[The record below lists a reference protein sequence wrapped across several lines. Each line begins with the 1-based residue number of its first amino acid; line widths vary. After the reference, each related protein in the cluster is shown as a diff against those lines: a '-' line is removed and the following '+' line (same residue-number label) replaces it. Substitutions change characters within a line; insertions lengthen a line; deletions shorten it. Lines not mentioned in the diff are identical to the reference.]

1 MRKIT
6 YVVLTILMLSFLMGL
21 LWINLDILYRDHQ
34 IGQADN
40 ETVEYCVDNFYI
52 IEIDENDETM
62 KIINGESLYKKTDN
76 EIIKIKNP
84 NVIINNM

>member
-6 YVVLTILMLSFLMGL
+6 YVVLTILMLSFLMEL
-21 LWINLDILYRDHQ
+21 LRINLDILHRDYQ

-62 KIINGESLYKKTDN
+62 KIINGESLYKKIDN
-76 EIIKIKNP
+76 EIVKIKNP